1 MHSLCQCL
9 PCQCHSCRDLTVYR
23 ERAYRQHVFSSG
35 FEACEVKEGES
46 DLFIRTS
53 LPLHDE
59 ALKALREARE
69 QIILYIR
76 ENPLFQTSL
85 SPLPS
90 DREASS
96 VVQDMLTASEKA
108 GVGPM
113 AAVAG
118 AVAHYVGLHL
128 LGHTDEVIVEN
139 GGDIFI
145 ASLSA
150 QTVQIFTDNAHFG
163 TRLRLRLSPDI
174 MPCGICTSSGRI
186 GPSLSFGNAD
196 AVTVISPSAS
206 LADAAATALGNMV
219 KNEVDIDRALE
230 HAQHIDGVTG
240 VVVVI
245 GGKMGAWGPA
255 VEFV

>member
-1 MHSLCQCL
+1 M
-9 PCQCHSCRDLTVYR
+9 YR
-23 ERAYRQHVFSSG
+23 ERTYRRHVFSSG

-46 DLFIRTS
+46 DLFIRTG
-53 LPLHDE
+53 LPLREE
-59 ALKALREARE
+59 ALKALREARVHIE
-69 QIILYIR
+69 SYGTEHRHFLS
-76 ENPLFQTSL
+76 SL
-85 SPLPS
+85 SPLPF
-90 DREASS
+90 DTTASPL
-96 VVQDMLTASEKA
+96 VQDMLSASRKA

-118 AVAHYVGLHL
+118 AVAQHVGFHL
-128 LGHTDEVIVEN
+128 LQFTREVIVEN

-145 ASLSA
+145 ASPSA
-150 QTVQIFTDNAHFG
+150 QTIQILTDNAHFG

-219 KNEVDIDRALE
+219 KKEADITPALE
-230 HAQHIDGVTG
+230 HAQHIEGVTG

>member
-1 MHSLCQCL
+1 M

-23 ERAYRQHVFSSG
+23 KRTYRQHVFSDG
-35 FEACEVKEGES
+35 FETYEVKEGES

-53 LPLHDE
+53 KLLHDE
-59 ALKALREARE
+59 ALKALKEARA
-69 QIILYIR
+69 QIIHYIE

-90 DREASS
+90 DADASFL
-96 VVQDMLTASEKA
+96 VQDMLVSSRLAD
-108 GVGPM
+108 VGPM

-118 AVAHYVGLHL
+118 AVAQYVGLRL
-128 LGHTDEVIVEN
+128 LELTDEVIVEN

-145 ASLSA
+145 SSLSA
-150 QTVQIFTDNAHFG
+150 QTVQIFTDNDHF
-163 TRLRLRLSPDI
+163 TSRLRLRLSPDF
-174 MPCGICTSSGRI
+174 MPCGICTSSGRT
-186 GPSLSFGNAD
+186 GPSLSFGEAD

-219 KNEVDIDRALE
+219 KNEVDIASSLE
-230 HAQHIDGVTG
+230 HAQHIEGVTG
-240 VVVVI
+240 VVVII
-245 GGKMGAWGPA
+245 GGKVGAWGPA